1 MKNVF
6 EIIYFCNAIGRNTFS
21 FIFLHVCDKEYYKAK
36 VKGISL
42 RILKLIQRGSEFAI
56 LL

>member
-21 FIFLHVCDKEYYKAK
+21 FIFVHVCDKDYYKAK
-36 VKGISL
+36 AKGIFL
-42 RILKLIQRGSEFAI
+42 RRLKLIQKSSEFEI
-56 LL
+56 LS